1 MRFHHRKAKFRNAQ
15 NRFCNRFCNKMRDRT
30 ARMMRAR
37 WAQRDEIHGECL
49 SQCLKEMPTMFP
61 RIGAGFGARLEN
73 GTLWNRQA
81 FASLLLPAI
90 GRVTMF
96 ASFQNWVVKNWLD
109 CSKGWGSLKAISTF
123 QAAFVLPCNQKRK
136 SSHTRKGSRALPRI
150 SVKSF
155 LPVFSVSL
163 EC

>member
-15 NRFCNRFCNKMRDRT
+15 NRFCNRFCNKIRDRT

-96 ASFQNWVVKNWLD
+96 ASFQNWVVKTDWIVAKD
-109 CSKGWGSLKAISTF
+109 G
-123 QAAFVLPCNQKRK
+123 AAWKPYPLFRLPLCCLATKKENPL
-136 SSHTRKGSRALPRI
+136 TPERAAARC
-150 SVKSF
+150 
-155 LPVFSVSL
+155 L
-163 EC
+163 EYL